1 MLTDADGCVMVHCW
15 QLASKA
21 EQSVAD
27 IIARAESKVV
37 YIL

>member
-1 MLTDADGCVMVHCW
+1 MLYSDGCVMVHHWW